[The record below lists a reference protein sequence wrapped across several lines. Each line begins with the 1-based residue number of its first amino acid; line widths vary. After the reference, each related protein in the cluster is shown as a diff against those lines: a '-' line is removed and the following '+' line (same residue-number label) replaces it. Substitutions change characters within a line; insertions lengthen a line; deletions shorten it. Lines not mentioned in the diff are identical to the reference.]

1 MTLGRDALPFTLLR
15 FDQNEKMAIQWH
27 PLLAQFLRHSLS
39 DQIQI
44 QDSISL
50 GQMPLEMDLLFQPSV
65 PIQSL
70 PYPYNYLGQFTIGEF
85 KGAGDTA
92 NWATVAQ
99 IESYA
104 CLYQMQQKIVDR
116 NQITLWVIAS
126 KFAGSFPLYVDDLT
140 PIGPGVQRGTLAH
153 FPIYQIDLAT
163 LPITPATL
171 SLLMVYKG
179 TLARE
184 REIVR
189 SLVEHYHE
197 LGEMRNFISIL
208 HPQAIKEVL
217 AEMNLES
224 LRGFDLDLPAI
235 LELFPPEQVIENIG
249 LEKTIEII
257 GLEKTIET
265 IGWEK
270 IIQNLDASALNEQER
285 ELLIEQLR
293 QLNENDN

>member
-1 MTLGRDALPFTLLR
+1 
-15 FDQNEKMAIQWH
+15 MAIQWH

-44 QDSISL
+44 QDSIPL

-70 PYPYNYLGQFTIGEF
+70 PYPFNYLGQPTIGEF

-92 NWATVAQ
+92 NWATIAQ

-104 CLYQMQQKIVDR
+104 CLYQMQQKIIDR
-116 NQITLWVIAS
+116 NQITLWIIAS
-126 KFAGSFPLYVDDLT
+126 KFASNFLLYIDDLI

-171 SLLMVYKG
+171 PLLMVYKG
-179 TLARE
+179 DLARE
-184 REIVR
+184 REIVQ

-217 AEMNLES
+217 QEMNIES

-235 LELFPPEQVIENIG
+235 LELFPPEQVIQA
-249 LEKTIEII
+249 
-257 GLEKTIET
+257 

-293 QLNENDN
+293 QLNEDDN

>member
-1 MTLGRDALPFTLLR
+1 
-15 FDQNEKMAIQWH
+15 MAIQWH

-44 QDSISL
+44 QDSIPL

-70 PYPYNYLGQFTIGEF
+70 PYPYNHLGQPTIGEF

-92 NWATVAQ
+92 NWATIAQ

-104 CLYQMQQKIVDR
+104 CLYQMQQKIIDR
-116 NQITLWVIAS
+116 NQITLWIIAS
-126 KFAGSFPLYVDDLT
+126 KFASNFLLYIDDLI

-171 SLLMVYKG
+171 PLLMVYKG
-179 TLARE
+179 DLARE
-184 REIVR
+184 REIVW
-189 SLVEHYHE
+189 SLVGHYHE
-197 LGEMRNFISIL
+197 LGEMRHFISTL

-217 AEMNLES
+217 EEMNLES

-235 LELFPPEQVIENIG
+235 LDLFPPEKVIENIG
-249 LEKTIEII
+249 MEKFIETI

-265 IGWEK
+265 IGLEK
-270 IIQNLDASALNEQER
+270 FLQYFNTSDLVKLLASTLSEQER
-285 ELLIEQLR
+285 ESFIEQLR
-293 QLNENDN
+293 QLNEDDN

>member
-1 MTLGRDALPFTLLR
+1 
-15 FDQNEKMAIQWH
+15 MAIQWH

-44 QDSISL
+44 QDSIPL

-70 PYPYNYLGQFTIGEF
+70 SYPYNHLGQSTIGEF

-92 NWATVAQ
+92 NWATIAQ

-104 CLYQMQQKIVDR
+104 CLYQMQQRIIDR

-126 KFAGSFPLYVDDLT
+126 KFAGNFPRYIDNLT

-179 TLARE
+179 HLARE

-197 LGEMRNFISIL
+197 LGEMRNFITIL

-217 AEMNLES
+217 AEMNIES
-224 LRGFDLDLPAI
+224 LRGLNLDLPAI
-235 LELFPPEQVIENIG
+235 LELFPPEEVIQHLNTSD
-249 LEKTIEII
+249 LVKF
-257 GLEKTIET
+257 L
-265 IGWEK
+265 
-270 IIQNLDASALNEQER
+270 ASTLSEQER
-285 ELLIEQLR
+285 EAFIEQLR
-293 QLNENDN
+293 QPDGNGN

>member
-1 MTLGRDALPFTLLR
+1 
-15 FDQNEKMAIQWH
+15 MAIQWH

-44 QDSISL
+44 QDSIPL
-50 GQMPLEMDLLFQPSV
+50 GQMPIEMDLLFQPSV

-70 PYPYNYLGQFTIGEF
+70 PYPFNYLGKPTIGEF

-104 CLYQMQQKIVDR
+104 CLYQMQQKIIDR

-126 KFAGSFPLYVDDLT
+126 KFASNFSLYIDDLI

-163 LPITPATL
+163 LPITLATFP
-171 SLLMVYKG
+171 LLMVYKG
-179 TLARE
+179 ARE
-184 REIVR
+184 REIVQFF
-189 SLVEHYHE
+189 LEHYQE
-197 LGEMRNFISIL
+197 LGQMSYFIELL
-208 HPQAIKEVL
+208 HPQTLQEVL
-217 AEMNLES
+217 QEMDIKPEI

-235 LELFPPEQVIENIG
+235 VELFGPRKVIQA
-249 LEKTIEII
+249 
-257 GLEKTIET
+257 

-270 IIQNLDASALNEQER
+270 IIQNLDTSALSEQER

-293 QLNENDN
+293 QSGGDEN

>member
-1 MTLGRDALPFTLLR
+1 
-15 FDQNEKMAIQWH
+15 MAIQWH

-39 DQIQI
+39 NQIQI
-44 QDSISL
+44 QDSIPL

-70 PYPYNYLGQFTIGEF
+70 PYPYNHLGQPTIGEF

-92 NWATVAQ
+92 NWATIAQ

-126 KFAGSFPLYVDDLT
+126 KFASNFSLYIDDSI
-140 PIGPGVQRGTLAH
+140 PIAPGVQRGTLAH

-171 SLLMVYKG
+171 PLLMVYKG
-179 TLARE
+179 NLARE

-189 SLVEHYHE
+189 ALVEHYHE

-235 LELFPPEQVIENIG
+235 LELFSPEQIIENIG
-249 LEKTIEII
+249 LEKFIETI

-270 IIQNLDASALNEQER
+270 IIQNLDASTLSEQER
-285 ELLIEQLR
+285 ESLIEQLR
-293 QLNENDN
+293 QLDRDGN

>member
-1 MTLGRDALPFTLLR
+1 MVWFQDRSLAIYRLFVVGRFITR
-15 FDQNEKMAIQWH
+15 WIKTI
-27 PLLAQFLRHSLS
+27 ST
-39 DQIQI
+39 QIQKRW
-44 QDSISL
+44 
-50 GQMPLEMDLLFQPSV
+50 LFSG
-65 PIQSL
+65 IR
-70 PYPYNYLGQFTIGEF
+70 Y
-85 KGAGDTA
+85 
-92 NWATVAQ
+92 
-99 IESYA
+99 
-104 CLYQMQQKIVDR
+104 
-116 NQITLWVIAS
+116 ITLWIIAS
-126 KFAGSFPLYVDDLT
+126 KFASNFLLYIDDLI

-171 SLLMVYKG
+171 PLLMVYKG
-179 TLARE
+179 DLARE
-184 REIVR
+184 REIVQ

-217 AEMNLES
+217 QEMNIES

-235 LELFPPEQVIENIG
+235 LELFPPEQVIQA
-249 LEKTIEII
+249 
-257 GLEKTIET
+257 

-293 QLNENDN
+293 QLNEDDN

>member
-1 MTLGRDALPFTLLR
+1 MPSPYALLR

-27 PLLAQFLRHSLS
+27 PLLAQFLRYSLS

-70 PYPYNYLGQFTIGEF
+70 PYPYNYLGQPTIGEF

-116 NQITLWVIAS
+116 NQITLWIIAS
-126 KFAGSFPLYVDDLT
+126 KFARNFPLYIDDLI

-171 SLLMVYKG
+171 PLVMVYKG
-179 TLARE
+179 DLARE

-217 AEMNLES
+217 QEMNLES

-235 LELFPPEQVIENIG
+235 LELFPPEEVIQHLNTSD
-249 LEKTIEII
+249 LVKF
-257 GLEKTIET
+257 L
-265 IGWEK
+265 
-270 IIQNLDASALNEQER
+270 ASTLSEQER
-285 ELLIEQLR
+285 EAFIEQLR